1 MGIRS
6 LLGITDCHAPSVLAM
21 TEEGRSRSINRDL
34 GIEKEEI
41 IWQGN
46 RYASYVRWQRERGE
60 EALPRHEWE
69 LYVDVR
75 DEDADA

>member
-1 MGIRS
+1 
-6 LLGITDCHAPSVLAM
+6 M

-41 IWQGN
+41 IWQEN